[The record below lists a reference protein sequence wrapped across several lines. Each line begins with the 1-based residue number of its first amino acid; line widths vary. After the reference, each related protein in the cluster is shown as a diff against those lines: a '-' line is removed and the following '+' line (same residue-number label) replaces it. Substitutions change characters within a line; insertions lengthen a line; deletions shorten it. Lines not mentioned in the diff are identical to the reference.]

1 MAIAHP
7 EVVRMRGE
15 LKSLPFVDYAEPIEL
30 DSVREKVLNG
40 KYEGKQ

>member
-1 MAIAHP
+1 MAIANP

-15 LKSLPFVDYAEPIEL
+15 LKSLHFVDYAEPIEL

-40 KYEGKQ
+40 KYESKQ